1 MKKIILNTIEDRKY
15 QVIKKLVESNGNKLK
30 AALKLQVTL
39 RTINRLILKYKQLG
53 KDGFVH
59 GNRNRKPKH
68 SMPFE
73 EKEKIVSLYKE
84 KYFDCNIQHFSELL
98 EDREGIKRDAST
110 LLKLLKEYDILSV
123 KAHRKTKKA
132 LRKKLKVKEKNQEE
146 LDKKNLE
153 LIEPSQ
159 EIDNAH
165 PRRPHCKYFGEML
178 QMDASDHEWI
188 KGTKCHLH
196 AAIDDSTGVVVG
208 AYFDVQETLNGYYHV
223 AAQIFEKY
231 GIPYMFYTD
240 NRSIF
245 EYNRKGEKS
254 IEKDTFTQFG
264 YMCHNLGIALETT
277 SISQAKG
284 KIERLF
290 QTLQSRL
297 IAELRLEKIETIEQ
311 ANEYLAEYIQ
321 KFNAKF
327 ALNIDDSK
335 NVFENQLTKEEINLN
350 LSVLSKRKVD
360 SGCCIS
366 YKNVYYRLE
375 DEKGELR
382 NFRKGTEVTVI
393 QSFDKKLYGNVSDKL
408 YSLIEVPEE
417 EKESRYFGEKEEEK
431 KEKKKYIPPLEH
443 PWKKKSFEK
452 YLERQQKIKEKENNI
467 K

>member
-39 RTINRLILKYKQLG
+39 RTINRLILKYIQFG
-53 KDGFVH
+53 KEAFIH

-68 SMPFE
+68 SMTFE

-84 KYFDCNIQHFSELL
+84 KYFDCNIQYFSELL
-98 EDREGIKRDAST
+98 ADREGIKRDAST

-132 LRKKLKVKEKNQEE
+132 FKKKLKEKDKKQEE
-146 LDKKNLE
+146 FNKKNLE
-153 LIEPSQ
+153 LIEPIQ
-159 EIDNAH
+159 ELDNAH
-165 PRRPHCKYFGEML
+165 PRRPHCKYFGEIL
-178 QMDASDHEWI
+178 QMDASNHEWI
-188 KGTKCHLH
+188 KGVKCHLH
-196 AAIDDSTGVVVG
+196 AAIDDSTGMIVG

-223 AAQIFEKY
+223 AAQIFKEY

-240 NRSIF
+240 NRTIF
-245 EYNRKGEKS
+245 EYKRKGEKS
-254 IEKDTFTQFG
+254 IEKDTFIQFG

-297 IAELRLEKIETIEQ
+297 IVELRLEKIETIEQ
-311 ANEYLAEYIQ
+311 ANEYLPIYIQ
-321 KFNAKF
+321 KFNRQF
-327 ALNIDDSK
+327 ALEIYDNK
-335 NVFENQLTKEEINLN
+335 NVFENQLTEEEINLN
-350 LSVLSKRKVD
+350 LSVLSKRKID

-366 YKNVYYRLE
+366 YKNKYYRLE
-375 DEKGELR
+375 AENTELK

-393 QSFDKKLYGNVSDKL
+393 QTFDKKLYGNALDKL
-408 YSLIEVPEE
+408 YILVEVPEE
-417 EKESRYFGEKEEEK
+417 EEASRYFGMKEEEK
-431 KEKKKYIPPLEH
+431 KEKKKYIPPL
-443 PWKKKSFEK
+443 K
-452 YLERQQKIKEKENNI
+452 YP
-467 K
+467 